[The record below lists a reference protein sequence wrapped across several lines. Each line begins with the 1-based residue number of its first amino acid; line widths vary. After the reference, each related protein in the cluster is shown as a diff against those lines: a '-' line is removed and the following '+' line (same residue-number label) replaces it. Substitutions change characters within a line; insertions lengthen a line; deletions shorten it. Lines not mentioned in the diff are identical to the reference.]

1 MHKMRNPKPTNR
13 KHNKHF
19 KNKIQLKMR
28 PPHVSPPSYP
38 NHLSRCERCLN
49 ELYTHSLDHK
59 RKCHIPSCQQM
70 LKRGNFL
77 DITREDALYSKD
89 IEVREKV
96 LAVYNKTRQD
106 FQSLDAY
113 DEYLI
118 QIEDVI
124 DQLMGGTIESR
135 RDVMDGL
142 NGKKKVDVV
151 QIKERHV
158 KKSQMNN

>member
-1 MHKMRNPKPTNR
+1 
-13 KHNKHF
+13 
-19 KNKIQLKMR
+19 
-28 PPHVSPPSYP
+28 
-38 NHLSRCERCLN
+38 
-49 ELYTHSLDHK
+49 
-59 RKCHIPSCQQM
+59 M

-113 DEYLI
+113 DLYLI
-118 QIEDVI
+118 EIEDVI
-124 DQLMGGTIESR
+124 DQLMGGTVESR
-135 RDVMDGL
+135 RVVMDGL
-142 NGKKKVDVV
+142 GQLKKVGMV

>member
-1 MHKMRNPKPTNR
+1 
-13 KHNKHF
+13 
-19 KNKIQLKMR
+19 
-28 PPHVSPPSYP
+28 
-38 NHLSRCERCLN
+38 
-49 ELYTHSLDHK
+49 
-59 RKCHIPSCQQM
+59 M

-135 RDVMDGL
+135 RDVMDSL
-142 NGKKKVDVV
+142 NGLKKVDVV